1 MENGERGMENRESG
15 RLDERERMQALDEL
29 FASASILQ
37 APVRLQA
44 KIMARLER
52 RERARRVLTGGV
64 ALALGTVA
72 LSVLVFAPAL
82 LGLLSK
88 LNLAPALISG
98 GPQTLAQLMALLQA
112 LARALLVLWG
122 QLAVP
127 LVLLALMSLALALAL
142 NMLWIGTM
150 RRLRTA
156 QG

>member
-1 MENGERGMENRESG
+1 MV
-15 RLDERERMQALDEL
+15 
-29 FASASILQ
+29 Q
-37 APVRLQA
+37 APVGLHA
-44 KIMARLER
+44 KVMARIKR

-64 ALALGTVA
+64 ALALGSVA

-98 GPQTLAQLMALLQA
+98 GPQTLTQLLALLQA
-112 LARALLVLWG
+112 LARALLVLWD
-122 QLAVP
+122 QLAIP
-127 LVLLALMSLALALAL
+127 LALLVLMSLALALAL

-156 QG
+156 HG

>member
-1 MENGERGMENRESG
+1 
-15 RLDERERMQALDEL
+15 MQALDQL
-29 FASASILQ
+29 FAASTMVQ
-37 APVRLQA
+37 APVGLHA
-44 KIMARLER
+44 KVMARIKR

-64 ALALGTVA
+64 ALALGSVA

-98 GPQTLAQLMALLQA
+98 GPQTLTQLLALLQA
-112 LARALLVLWG
+112 LARALLVLWD
-122 QLAVP
+122 QLAIP
-127 LVLLALMSLALALAL
+127 LALLVLMSLALALAL

-156 QG
+156 HG